1 MTQSTYETPN
11 VVSSGMAQSTY
22 ETPNVVSSG
31 IAQSTYETPNVV
43 SSGMAQSTY
52 ETPSVVSPGMAQ
64 STYENITGNNV
75 VYKIIGNFFKK
86 EQTAFIFIIILAIF
100 INALQTNVITSI
112 TSSLIDAVEHG
123 QYIQAM
129 SQYKYFI
136 AVSVIY
142 LVIYSIDEMLQV
154 RVLTQLTPW
163 MRIEFFKHILRMNN
177 ENLTQ
182 QNVNR
187 YNSPI
192 NRVSYAATS
201 MLSTIISIVL
211 SNGAFI
217 AIITGFFLY
226 KNLFLGVTFLL
237 LNIALIL
244 YAYFTWDSSM
254 KYKEIYENHLNQNE
268 QEVIDLFN
276 NFDKIIYRGKVES
289 EIEEYDRRVETCVQT
304 SIDFYN
310 TTTAHHIIMLSL
322 VYIIIFLT
330 VGYLIYSKIHNTID
344 TKTFITFLTILL
356 LYRDKLSV
364 LLQIIPQ
371 FMEFN
376 GRINYALKHLK
387 DLTVENTTDPS
398 PVIPY
403 AKVSLPFDSIRFES
417 VSYKYDSS
425 DRYLFQNLNLH
436 IDTTQQ
442 VVGITGNS
450 GKGKSTIMKLLLKL
464 YKKYDGN
471 IFIDDTNIKDID
483 PSYIRANITYVNQ
496 SSKLFDKPIIENML
510 YGCNNKPEC
519 SKYLEIIMKYP
530 LIRELFKN
538 TDVKKQGAG
547 SLGENLSGGQRQVVN
562 ILSGLINPSPI
573 LILDEPTNALDLSL
587 KQELLGIIESFKQY
601 KKCIIII
608 THDRDAYPLFDTRLR
623 I

>member
-1 MTQSTYETPN
+1 MPQTIYD
-11 VVSSGMAQSTY
+11 
-22 ETPNVVSSG
+22 
-31 IAQSTYETPNVV
+31 
-43 SSGMAQSTY
+43 
-52 ETPSVVSPGMAQ
+52 
-64 STYENITGNNV
+64 NITGKNV
-75 VYKIIGNFFKK
+75 VYKIIGNYFEK
-86 EQTAFIFIIILAIF
+86 EQSAFILIIILVIL

-112 TSSLIDAVEHG
+112 TSTLIDAVEHA
-123 QYIQAM
+123 QYTQVIT
-129 SQYKYFI
+129 QYKYFVL
-136 AVSVIY
+136 VSVVY
-142 LVIYSIDEMLQV
+142 FVIYALNELLQI

-163 MRIEFFKHILRMNN
+163 MRIEFFKHILRLNN
-177 ENLTQ
+177 ENMTQ

-192 NRVSYAATS
+192 NRVSYSATS
-201 MLSTIISIVL
+201 ILNTIITIVL
-211 SNGAFI
+211 SNVSFI

-226 KNLFLGVTFLL
+226 KNIVLGITFLS
-237 LNIALIL
+237 LNIALLL
-244 YAYFTWDSSM
+244 YAYFTWDNSM
-254 KYKEIYENHLNQNE
+254 KYKHIYENHLNQNE

-289 EIEEYDRRVETCVQT
+289 EITEYERRVQTCVKT
-304 SIDFYN
+304 ALDFYN
-310 TTTAHHIIMLSL
+310 TNTQYHLIMLASI
-322 VYIIIFLT
+322 YIIIFLT
-330 VGYLIYSKIHNTID
+330 VGYLIYSKINNTID

-376 GRINYALKHLK
+376 GRINYALTHLK
-387 DLTVENTTDPS
+387 DIRVETDDQSSAS
-398 PVIPY
+398 PYTDVN
-403 AKVSLPFDSIRFES
+403 LPFDNIRFDS
-417 VSYKYDSS
+417 VSYKYDAT
-425 DRYLFQNLNLH
+425 DNYLFKNLNVS
-436 IDTTQQ
+436 IDTTQK

-464 YKKYDGN
+464 YKNYDGN
-471 IFIDDTNIKDID
+471 IYIDNVNIRDID
-483 PSYIRANITYVNQ
+483 PEYIRKNITYVNQ
-496 SSKLFDKPIIENML
+496 SSKLFDKPVIDNML
-510 YGCNNKPEC
+510 YGCTEKTDC

-530 LIRELFKN
+530 LVRELFKN
-538 TDVKKQGAG
+538 VDVEKKTAG

>member
-1 MTQSTYETPN
+1 MT
-11 VVSSGMAQSTY
+11 
-22 ETPNVVSSG
+22 
-31 IAQSTYETPNVV
+31 
-43 SSGMAQSTY
+43 QSTY
-52 ETPSVVSPGMAQ
+52 ETPSVVSPGIAQ
-64 STYENITGNNV
+64 STYDNITGKNV
-75 VYKIIGNFFKK
+75 VYKIIGNYFEK
-86 EQTAFIFIIILAIF
+86 EQTAFILIIILAIL

-112 TSSLIDAVEHG
+112 TSSLIDSVEHNN
-123 QYIQAM
+123 YTQAL

-136 AVSVIY
+136 AASVVY
-142 LVIYSIDEMLQV
+142 LVIYSLNELLQV
-154 RVLTQLTPW
+154 QVLTQLTPW

-177 ENLTQ
+177 ENMTQ

-192 NRVSYAATS
+192 NRISYAATS
-201 MLSTIISIVL
+201 MLSTIITILL

-226 KNLFLGVTFLL
+226 KNMLLGTTFLL
-237 LNIALIL
+237 LNIVLL
-244 YAYFTWDSSM
+244 FYAYITWDSSM
-254 KYKEIYENHLNQNE
+254 KYKKIYEGHLNQNE
-268 QEVIDLFN
+268 QTVIDMFN

-289 EIEEYDRRVETCVQT
+289 EIAEYESRVQTCVKT
-304 SIDFYN
+304 SLDFYN
-310 TTTAHHIIMLSL
+310 TNTQHHIVMLSL
-322 VYIIIFLT
+322 IYFIIFLT
-330 VGYLIYSKIHNTID
+330 VGYLIYSKINKTID

-356 LYRDKLSV
+356 LYRDKLSG

-376 GRINYALKHLK
+376 GRIGYALTFLK
-387 DLTVENTTDPS
+387 DINVDNDAQPSSISYTDVE
-398 PVIPY
+398 
-403 AKVSLPFDSIRFES
+403 LPFDSIRFES

-425 DRYLFQNLNLH
+425 DKYLFQNLNVS
-436 IDTTQQ
+436 IDTTQK

-464 YKKYDGN
+464 YKKYEGN
-471 IFIDDTNIKDID
+471 IFIDDTNIRDMD

-496 SSKLFDKPIIENML
+496 SSKLFDKPIIENIL

-530 LIRELFKN
+530 LVRELFKN
-538 TDVKKQGAG
+538 VDFQKQGAG

-587 KQELLGIIESFKQY
+587 KQELLGIIEMFKQY

>member
-11 VVSSGMAQSTY
+11 VVTATLC
-22 ETPNVVSSG
+22 PG

-43 SSGMAQSTY
+43 SPGIAQSTY
-52 ETPSVVSPGMAQ
+52 ETPNVVSPGIAQ
-64 STYENITGNNV
+64 STYDNITDKNLA
-75 VYKIIGNFFKK
+75 YTIIGNYFEK
-86 EQTAFIFIIILAIF
+86 EQTAFTLIIILVIL

-112 TSSLIDAVEHG
+112 TSSLIDAVEHN
-123 QYIQAM
+123 QYTQALT
-129 SQYKYFI
+129 QYKYFI
-136 AVSVIY
+136 AGSIVY
-142 LVIYSIDEMLQV
+142 LVIYSLNELLQV

-163 MRIEFFKHILRMNN
+163 MRIEFFKYILRMNN
-177 ENLTQ
+177 ENLSQ

-192 NRVSYAATS
+192 NRVSYSATS
-201 MLSTIISIVL
+201 MLSTIITIVL

-226 KNLFLGVTFLL
+226 KNTLLGITFLL
-237 LNIALIL
+237 LNTIL
-244 YAYFTWDSSM
+244 MFYAYVTWDSSM
-254 KYKEIYENHLNQNE
+254 KYKEIYESHLNQNE
-268 QEVIDLFN
+268 QTVIDLFN

-289 EIEEYDRRVETCVQT
+289 EIAEYENRVETCVKT
-304 SIDFYN
+304 SMDFYN
-310 TTTAHHIIMLSL
+310 TNTQHHIVMLSL
-322 VYIIIFLT
+322 IYIIIFLT
-330 VGYLIYSKIHNTID
+330 VGYLIYSKINKTID

-356 LYRDKLSV
+356 LYRDKLSS

-371 FMEFN
+371 FMEFK
-376 GRINYALKHLK
+376 GRINYALTHLK
-387 DLTVENTTDPS
+387 DISVEKTPNPSSVITYTDMN
-398 PVIPY
+398 
-403 AKVSLPFDSIRFES
+403 LRFDSIRFES
-417 VSYKYDSS
+417 VSYKYDASEK
-425 DRYLFQNLNLH
+425 YLFQNLNVN

-442 VVGITGNS
+442 IIGITGNS

-464 YKKYDGN
+464 YKNYEGN
-471 IFIDDTNIKDID
+471 IYIDETNIREID
-483 PSYIRANITYVNQ
+483 PLYIRKNITYVNQ
-496 SSKLFDKPIIENML
+496 SSKLFDKPVIDNML
-510 YGCNNKPEC
+510 YGCSNQSDC

-530 LIRELFKN
+530 LVRELFKN
-538 TDVKKQGAG
+538 VDVDNTTAG

-587 KQELLGIIESFKQY
+587 KQELLGIIETFKQY

>member
-1 MTQSTYETPN
+1 MTKTTYSNTP
-11 VVSSGMAQSTY
+11 GK
-22 ETPNVVSSG
+22 
-31 IAQSTYETPNVV
+31 
-43 SSGMAQSTY
+43 
-52 ETPSVVSPGMAQ
+52 
-64 STYENITGNNV
+64 NV
-75 VYKIIGNFFKK
+75 VYKIIGNYFEK
-86 EQTAFIFIIILAIF
+86 EQSAFILIIILVII

-112 TSSLIDAVEHG
+112 TSALIDAIEHSR
-123 QYIQAM
+123 YTEAM

-136 AVSVIY
+136 AGSVLY
-142 LVIYSIDEMLQV
+142 FVIYSLNELLQI

-163 MRIEFFKHILRMNN
+163 MRIEFFKHILRINN

-182 QNVNR
+182 QNVIR

-192 NRVSYAATS
+192 NRVSYSATS
-201 MLSTIISIVL
+201 MLNTVITILL

-226 KNLFLGVTFLL
+226 KNILLGITFLL

-244 YAYFTWDSSM
+244 YAYATWDNSM
-254 KYKEIYENHLNQNE
+254 KYKYIYEDHLNQNE

-289 EIEEYDRRVETCVQT
+289 EIAEYESRVQKCVKT
-304 SIDFYN
+304 AMDFYN
-310 TTTAHHIIMLSL
+310 ANTQDHLIMLSL
-322 VYIIIFLT
+322 IYIIIFLT
-330 VGYLIYSKIHNTID
+330 VGYLIYSKINNTMD

-356 LYRDKLSV
+356 LYRDKLSG

-376 GRINYALKHLK
+376 GRIGYALRHLK
-387 DLTVENTTDPS
+387 DIAVENPETQPS
-398 PVIPY
+398 TVMTY
-403 AKVSLPFDSIRFES
+403 VDADLPFDNIRFES
-417 VSYKYDSS
+417 ISYKYDSGNT
-425 DRYLFQNLNLH
+425 YLFQNLNVS
-436 IDTTQQ
+436 IDTTQK

-450 GKGKSTIMKLLLKL
+450 GNGKSTIMKLLLKL
-464 YKKYDGN
+464 YNNYDGN
-471 IFIDDTNIKDID
+471 IYIDNTNIREID
-483 PSYIRANITYVNQ
+483 PEYIRKNITYVNQ
-496 SSKLFDKPIIENML
+496 SSKLFDKPVIDNML
-510 YGCNNKPEC
+510 YGCSNKTDC

-538 TDVKKQGAG
+538 VDLQKQDAG

-587 KQELLGIIESFKQY
+587 KHELLGIIESFKQY
-601 KKCIIII
+601 KKCIIIV
-608 THDRDAYPLFDTRLR
+608 THDRDVYPLFDDRLR

>member
-1 MTQSTYETPN
+1 MTQSTYETPS
-11 VVSSGMAQSTY
+11 VVS
-22 ETPNVVSSG
+22 PG

-43 SSGMAQSTY
+43 SPGIVQSTY
-52 ETPSVVSPGMAQ
+52 D
-64 STYENITGNNV
+64 NITGKNV
-75 VYKIIGNFFKK
+75 VYKIIGNYFEK
-86 EQTAFIFIIILAIF
+86 EQTAFILIIILAIL

-112 TSSLIDAVEHG
+112 TSSLIDSVEHNN
-123 QYIQAM
+123 YTQAL

-136 AVSVIY
+136 AASVVY
-142 LVIYSIDEMLQV
+142 LVIYSLNELLQV
-154 RVLTQLTPW
+154 QVLTQLTPW

-177 ENLTQ
+177 ENMTQ

-192 NRVSYAATS
+192 NRISYAATS
-201 MLSTIISIVL
+201 MLSTIITILL

-226 KNLFLGVTFLL
+226 KNMLLGTTFLL
-237 LNIALIL
+237 LNIVLL
-244 YAYFTWDSSM
+244 FYAYITWDSSM
-254 KYKEIYENHLNQNE
+254 KYKKIYEGHLNQNE
-268 QEVIDLFN
+268 QTVIDMFN

-289 EIEEYDRRVETCVQT
+289 EIAEYESRVQTCVKT
-304 SIDFYN
+304 SLDFYN
-310 TTTAHHIIMLSL
+310 TNTQHHIVMLSL
-322 VYIIIFLT
+322 IYFIIFLT
-330 VGYLIYSKIHNTID
+330 VGYLIYSKINKTID

-356 LYRDKLSV
+356 LYRDKLSG

-376 GRINYALKHLK
+376 GRIGYALTFLK
-387 DLTVENTTDPS
+387 DINVDNDAQPSSISYTDVE
-398 PVIPY
+398 
-403 AKVSLPFDSIRFES
+403 LPFDSIRFES

-425 DRYLFQNLNLH
+425 DKYLFQNLNVS
-436 IDTTQQ
+436 IDTTQK

-464 YKKYDGN
+464 YKKYEGN
-471 IFIDDTNIKDID
+471 IFIDDTNIRDMD
-483 PSYIRANITYVNQ
+483 PSYIRSNITYVNQ
-496 SSKLFDKPIIENML
+496 SSKLFDKPIIENIL

-530 LIRELFKN
+530 LVRELFKN
-538 TDVKKQGAG
+538 VDFQKQGAG

-587 KQELLGIIESFKQY
+587 KQELLGIIEMFKQY